1 MREEIQFCKKYRQLF
16 YPAKIILSLKNVF
29 ILLILILFG
38 SFLHYFEA
46 NFLKLGNSRVGHSVL
61 LRSERYDLSRSQKRT
76 LRSFTFFSRVF
87 GDL

>member
-1 MREEIQFCKKYRQLF
+1 MRNAHVSVGLMRRGG
-16 YPAKIILSLKNVF
+16 KIYVDLSLFV
-29 ILLILILFG
+29 LLF
-38 SFLHYFEA
+38 
-46 NFLKLGNSRVGHSVL
+46 SRVGHSVL

>member
-1 MREEIQFCKKYRQLF
+1 MSTVSWRGGGTGRGVREEIQFCKKYRQLF

-46 NFLKLGNSRVGHSVL
+46 NFLKLGNRI
-61 LRSERYDLSRSQKRT
+61 RMMT
-76 LRSFTFFSRVF
+76 
-87 GDL
+87 